1 MLTNNLFS
9 WLTLENLEERA
20 TPTRMLAY
28 GTDGGVTST
37 VFIRTDADNNG
48 TFESQAPQPN
58 GPGAAVFTPFGSFI
72 GGVRVAMGDID
83 GDGNDELIT
92 AAGAGGTPHVQ
103 IWRLGADGSIG
114 ALADSFFAYDPGF
127 NGGVYVATGDLNG
140 DGRAEVI
147 TGAGAGGGPHV
158 KIWSDSNR
166 NGRVSDGLTDSF
178 YAYQWNFPG
187 GVRVAAGD
195 VNNNG
200 KAEVITGAGFG
211 FVFIIVG
218 IGLGY
223 LAGKIIGLKPGNG
236 IRTFALAAGCQNFGF
251 TAVPVVEILWG
262 TSAVALLFV
271 HNLGVEVAIWSVGVM
286 LMSGENGIPWKRLV
300 NGPIIAVIIGLTLV
314 TLRVDDKV
322 TGPIRT
328 SISMIGTGAFPLA
341 IMITGATIM
350 DLVGT
355 EKPSWKIV
363 IAACIVRLFAA
374 PAIIILCAKYI
385 PMAVELRQILLVQA
399 AMPAALVPILL
410 ARLYGGRPA
419 VAVQVVIG
427 TTVVSIFTLPYII
440 FYGIK
445 FLNLTPLT
453 P

>member
-1 MLTNNLFS
+1 MS
-9 WLTLENLEERA
+9 E
-20 TPTRMLAY
+20 
-28 GTDGGVTST
+28 D
-37 VFIRTDADNNG
+37 
-48 TFESQAPQPN
+48 
-58 GPGAAVFTPFGSFI
+58 
-72 GGVRVAMGDID
+72 
-83 GDGNDELIT
+83 
-92 AAGAGGTPHVQ
+92 
-103 IWRLGADGSIG
+103 
-114 ALADSFFAYDPGF
+114 
-127 NGGVYVATGDLNG
+127 
-140 DGRAEVI
+140 
-147 TGAGAGGGPHV
+147 
-158 KIWSDSNR
+158 
-166 NGRVSDGLTDSF
+166 
-178 YAYQWNFPG
+178 WNFPPGKFRLSFATLFSPATAIFAVLPVYILILG
-187 GVRVAAGD
+187 GAILRRTGVLKREHDEGVMHVIFSVMLPCFILDRTLG
-195 VNNNG
+195 
-200 KAEVITGAGFG
+200 AEVLRDPQVLVTGVGFG
-211 FVFIIVG
+211 FVFIITG

-223 LAGKIIGLKPGNG
+223 LAGKIIGLKPGSG
-236 IRTFALAAGCQNFGF
+236 IRTFAIASGCQNFGF

-271 HNLGVEVAIWSVGVM
+271 HNIGVEAAIWSVGVM

-300 NGPIIAVIIGLTLV
+300 NGPIIAVLIGLALV
-314 TLRVDDKV
+314 TLRLDDKV

-328 SISMIGTGAFPLA
+328 AISMIGIGAFPLA

-363 IAACIVRLFAA
+363 VASCLVRLFIV
-374 PAIIILCAKYI
+374 PAIIIVCAKYI

-419 VAVQVVIG
+419 VAVQIVIG

-445 FLNLTPLT
+445 FLDLTPLT